1 MNAEEWFDTYYLNE
15 LTQDE
20 LKEFRERL
28 ETDVAFREEFEFQE
42 NLRKSIKSRERDI
55 LKTKLQQH
63 EEARQDGH
71 TSGWK
76 KWLVA
81 ASIIILIGVA
91 GIGYFN
97 RSGPDFDELYTQN
110 YEVYPNTEVNIT
122 RGKNNTS
129 LEYRAFVA
137 YERRGYAQA
146 IDFFLELKK
155 GEYPKYVDFYLAQ
168 SYLATGDF
176 EKAIAE
182 FDMVIQDNSSFVDES
197 NWYAALSALK
207 LENQAV
213 AKKHLNFLVAKDGY
227 KTGQARAI
235 LQKLD

>member
-1 MNAEEWFDTYYLNE
+1 MNTQQWIDKYYLNE
-15 LTQDE
+15 LTTDE
-20 LKEFRERL
+20 SRQFEKLL
-28 ETDVAFREEFEFQE
+28 TTDVELRGEFEFQE

-63 EEARQDGH
+63 EEARVESQ

-81 ASIIILIGVA
+81 ASILILIGVA
-91 GIGYFN
+91 GIVYFN
-97 RSGPDFDELYTQN
+97 RSGPDLDKLYVQN

-122 RGKNNTS
+122 RGKNNAS
-129 LEYRAFVA
+129 LGYRAFVA

-146 IDFFLELKK
+146 IDLFLELKK
-155 GEYPKYVDFYLAQ
+155 GEYPKYFDFYLAQ

-182 FDMVIQDNSSFVDES
+182 FDMVLQDNSFFVDES
-197 NWYAALSALK
+197 HWYAALSALK

-227 KTGQARAI
+227 KAGQARAI